1 MATGI
6 QKGTI
11 PRRAGPRPALPIFA
25 AAGCIAVAVLFACP
39 VFVSAQTRAAGKVP
53 APKEP
58 RAILVRGTESVKGLP
73 GFAANAF
80 EAIYGEYRLEASGA
94 TVQVWATREA
104 LYFDPAAWTKR
115 VGGYAPQRRTD
126 ADGSVIL
133 AAEPSVPGWTAIAVF
148 PPNGVAATEMDL
160 FFRLF
165 LDRFSHFLVGAK
177 VPTDASFPATI
188 EG

>member
-1 MATGI
+1 MATKT
-6 QKGTI
+6 QKETM
-11 PRRAGPRPALPIFA
+11 PRRAGLSA
-25 AAGCIAVAVLFACP
+25 AVLLAAVLLFGWSA
-39 VFVSAQTRAAGKVP
+39 VVSAQTRAATK
-53 APKEP
+53 APPPKNP

-73 GFAANAF
+73 GFEANAF
-80 EAIYGEYRLEASGA
+80 ESIYGEYRLEMSGV

-104 LYFDPAAWTKR
+104 LYFDPAAWSKR
-115 VGGYAPQRRTD
+115 TVGSYASQRRTD
-126 ADGSVIL
+126 ADGRVIF

-148 PPNGVAATEMDL
+148 PPDGIAATEMDL